1 MIDVVL
7 LEEDS
12 IVWEEVASVYTL
24 EPVFVF
30 E

>member
-7 LEEDS
+7 LHEDS
-12 IVWEEVASVYTL
+12 IVSEEVASVYTL
-24 EPVFVF
+24 GPVFVF